1 METLDIKIP
10 TLKEYFQ
17 QRRTPTL
24 LPKIAK
30 PPKLTAEQKEQ
41 IKQLRMEGMKLE
53 WLGMEF
59 GVSHMT
65 IYRIVKN
72 INKVK

>member
-1 METLDIKIP
+1 MKVL
-10 TLKEYFQ
+10 TLKEYHQ
-17 QRRTPTL
+17 ECRKPIP

-65 IYRIVKN
+65 IFRLVKN

>member
-1 METLDIKIP
+1 
-10 TLKEYFQ
+10 
-17 QRRTPTL
+17 
-24 LPKIAK
+24 
-30 PPKLTAEQKEQ
+30 
-41 IKQLRMEGMKLE
+41 MEGMKLE

-65 IYRIVKN
+65 IFRLVKN